1 MIEIGVMYADL
12 SRRRVPPDQAVVKE
26 CRRLLR

>member
-12 SRRRVPPDQAVVKE
+12 SRRRVPLDQAAVKE
-26 CRRLLR
+26 CRRFSR